1 MFGKVP
7 NSRSDWQDKRASF
20 GFLLPELK
28 NGVVWLL
35 LGHKKYRL
43 DPGSPA
49 EHIHRLNLLRFI
61 AFRPEKR
68 GVPGQRGRIAGDIDN
83 GGRAGLGGGNPC
95 RVLRTIGEQDRMV

>member
-1 MFGKVP
+1 MLLFD
-7 NSRSDWQDKRASF
+7 RSQ
-20 GFLLPELK
+20 LLRILID
-28 NGVVWLL
+28 GILL
-35 LGHKKYRL
+35 LVVQAAYRL

-83 GGRAGLGGGNPC
+83 AGRAGLGGGNPC